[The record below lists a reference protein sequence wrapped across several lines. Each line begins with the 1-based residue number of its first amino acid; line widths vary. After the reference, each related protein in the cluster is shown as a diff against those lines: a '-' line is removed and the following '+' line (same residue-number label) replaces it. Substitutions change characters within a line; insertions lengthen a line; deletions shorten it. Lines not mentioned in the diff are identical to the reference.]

1 MPCLFLLLVLA
12 FPRIGLIILWFTH
25 YLDPLLTRSA
35 LLVILGFLFLPITT
49 LVAAWL
55 VHSGLPLGGG
65 NLLWLV
71 LAALVDLGSH
81 GWGYSRRGA

>member
-1 MPCLFLLLVLA
+1 
-12 FPRIGLIILWFTH
+12 
-25 YLDPLLTRSA
+25 
-35 LLVILGFLFLPITT
+35 
-49 LVAAWL
+49 